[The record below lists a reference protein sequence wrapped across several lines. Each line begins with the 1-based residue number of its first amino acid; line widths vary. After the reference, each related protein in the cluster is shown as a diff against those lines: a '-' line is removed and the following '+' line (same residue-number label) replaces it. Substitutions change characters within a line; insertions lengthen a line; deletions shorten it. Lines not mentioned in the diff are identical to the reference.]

1 MGRGPSPKRTS
12 ADIGRAEAPV
22 TGANVSGRRRCHGE
36 AMPVSFAAVPV
47 YDYRCEQCSTQFEV
61 RQSFSDDTLTVCPP
75 EGGPASCV
83 SPGEGTVKKVFSGVA
98 IAFKGDGFYKN
109 DHGSIAK
116 GRRKEKESSS
126 ASSNGSS
133 PASKDSSSPSS
144 SSDSASSSDSSR
156 SKADAGASSSSS
168 STS

>member
-1 MGRGPSPKRTS
+1 MRL
-12 ADIGRAEAPV
+12 
-22 TGANVSGRRRCHGE
+22 
-36 AMPVSFAAVPV
+36 SFAAVPV
-47 YDYRCEQCSTQFEV
+47 YDYRCERCTTQFEV

-83 SPGEGTVKKVFSGVA
+83 SPGEGPVKKVFSGVA

-116 GRRKEKESSS
+116 GRRKEKEASST
-126 ASSNGSS
+126 SSNGSS
-133 PASKDSSSPSS
+133 SASKDSKDSKDSSS
-144 SSDSASSSDSSR
+144 SSDSASTSDSSR

-168 STS
+168 TS